1 MRAGVMMETSE
12 VWQILVTVLDIK
24 GGNVQNKL
32 HSRVSP
38 FMNRLSCWAF
48 HKVKNVLRQDT
59 RQRPQRAMRNNPRCL
74 KMSIFSWLDPCQPL
88 MGPAGPQ
95 FWQPLKLKSAGTQ
108 HVRLPQR
115 SVKQLL
121 TDGQGTR
128 SAQSKCRFHL
138 VLLLLWRFL
147 VSSKTQQCNY
157 SWNDETIRPSHFL
170 SPLRPERRE
179 GGRISSCSQ
188 FNQGMWIKS

>member
-74 KMSIFSWLDPCQPL
+74 KNVNIFMTGSL
-88 MGPAGPQ
+88 
-95 FWQPLKLKSAGTQ
+95 SATHGSRWTA
-108 HVRLPQR
+108 V
-115 SVKQLL
+115 L
-121 TDGQGTR
+121 TATEAQISRDTACAFTAAERQAALNRWTR
-128 SAQSKCRFHL
+128 HPERTVQ
-138 VLLLLWRFL
+138 V
-147 VSSKTQQCNY
+147 
-157 SWNDETIRPSHFL
+157 PL
-170 SPLRPERRE
+170 SPCAIITMKIPRE
-179 GGRISSCSQ
+179 Q
-188 FNQGMWIKS
+188 HNTTV